1 MEVSKSEEGL
11 KCLEMS
17 TVSAEVQRCCD
28 DDDDTDVDGG
38 DDDVDGGDADV
49 DGGDDEVDGAG
60 KGRSGMYGDS
70 LGRWAPPTS
79 NHRQASSLCWS
90 R

>member
-28 DDDDTDVDGG
+28 DDDDADVDGG
-38 DDDVDGGDADV
+38 DDDV

-70 LGRWAPPTS
+70 HGRWAPPTS
-79 NHRQASSLCWS
+79 NHRQASSLC
-90 R
+90 